1 MSVSLR
7 GPGKPLKNQNTEPPK
22 RSAMVLNLSET
33 LSSPLATMQTPSFP
47 GSKQPTPET
56 PASMPA
62 SSFTSKKP
70 TTPMTST
77 WPFTMPSVTKPLMPR
92 PSNESSWQK
101 PNPGPWNPFET
112 NRPEKSWRKHCPA
125 SSNVPSMSIAPYFTG
140 RRKRMAKTQSTQ
152 EQTLT
157 QVRTYLNTL
166 KLRKMGKA
174 LDEELSY
181 GTRENL
187 PVSKILERLLAIEA
201 DALIERRIE
210 RKIKDSRLPERKLL
224 SDFDFAFQKSI
235 DQHQIMDMATLS
247 FVERK
252 QGLILAGS
260 SGTGKS
266 HIAKALL
273 LIGCTKLYRCRYTT
287 AANMLKDLLAS
298 LADGTLEQ
306 KLKLYTR
313 PDILLIDEVGFDR
326 LEQESAR
333 NASLFFKVIDQRY
346 CKAS

>member
-1 MSVSLR
+1 
-7 GPGKPLKNQNTEPPK
+7 
-22 RSAMVLNLSET
+22 
-33 LSSPLATMQTPSFP
+33 
-47 GSKQPTPET
+47 
-56 PASMPA
+56 
-62 SSFTSKKP
+62 
-70 TTPMTST
+70 
-77 WPFTMPSVTKPLMPR
+77 
-92 PSNESSWQK
+92 
-101 PNPGPWNPFET
+101 
-112 NRPEKSWRKHCPA
+112 
-125 SSNVPSMSIAPYFTG
+125 
-140 RRKRMAKTQSTQ
+140 MAKTQNTQ

-166 KLRKMGKA
+166 KLRKMEKA

-181 GTRENL
+181 GARENL
-187 PVSKILERLLAIEA
+187 PISKILERLLAIEA

-224 SDFDFAFQKSI
+224 SDFDFTFQKSI
-235 DQHQIMDMATLS
+235 DQHQIMDLATLS

-266 HIAKALL
+266 HIAKACSSSDAPNS
-273 LIGCTKLYRCRYTT
+273 I
-287 AANMLKDLLAS
+287 AAATPPPPTCSGSPGLF
-298 LADGTLEQ
+298 GRWHLEQ

-346 CKAS
+346 CKASTLLTTNIDFKALGDYLGDPVITTAIVDRLVHHSIIINIQGPSWRMNESKKLNASSKNKNTKTAQAA